1 MNKISIVQQRK
12 KRMHMHAHIPE
23 SRNEMAKRLV
33 KFHIIVI
40 CVYLIKV
47 FAMYYTVFI
56 GITVLY

>member
-1 MNKISIVQQRK
+1 
-12 KRMHMHAHIPE
+12 MHMHAHFPE

-40 CVYLIKV
+40 CMYMIID
-47 FAMYYTVFI
+47 FAIYYTVFI